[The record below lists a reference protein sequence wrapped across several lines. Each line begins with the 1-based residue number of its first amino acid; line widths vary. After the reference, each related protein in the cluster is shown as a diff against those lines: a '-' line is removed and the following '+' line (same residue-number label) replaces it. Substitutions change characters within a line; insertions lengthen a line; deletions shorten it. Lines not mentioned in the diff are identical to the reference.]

1 MMDQDIYRT
10 IGRRIRSRRRL
21 LDLTQSD
28 VGRACGISAQLVSK
42 YEAAQIALPFVKLLY
57 LAQALEVPISYFTD
71 ELNVGAADGSR
82 SARADADLLSSNF

>member
-1 MMDQDIYRT
+1 MEQDIYRT

-57 LAQALEVPISYFTD
+57 LAHALDVPIGYFTD
-71 ELNVGAADGSR
+71 QLTVDRGDASQAGAGRMLA
-82 SARADADLLSSNF
+82 APEF